1 MQLLG
6 EMLIGQ
12 SNIKGTNQSI
22 YAINP
27 ETNEQLEPA
36 YLDGSQENVEQACT
50 LAWQAFDIYRNKPLE
65 ERAVFLECIAQNIEN
80 IGDDLIQRA
89 MAESGLPRAR
99 LEGERS
105 RTCGQLRLFAKTVR
119 AGEWLDVRIDEALP
133 NRQPLARFDLRQQ
146 HIALGPVAVF
156 GASNFPLAFSVAGG
170 DTASA
175 LAAGCPVIVKA
186 HSAHP
191 GTSELIGK
199 AIQKSVKQC
208 HLPEGI
214 FSLLYGSGSI
224 IGSTLVQNSAI
235 KAVGFTGSRS
245 GGDAL
250 IKLAQNRP
258 EPIPVYAEMSSINP
272 VLILDQILA
281 ESAESLAQAF
291 VGSLTQGAGQF
302 CTNPGLV
309 ITVKNPALE
318 IFKQKATEAIQKSM
332 SQTMLT
338 PSIYQAFEK
347 NVGLVS
353 DQAGVELLAKGLI
366 ATAQNQCQAHLFC
379 VDAKH
384 FLNNEVLQ
392 TEMFGSASIIVEC
405 ESLTEVKQILENIE
419 GQLTATLH
427 MNHADLSTAQ
437 MLLPI
442 LERKVGRILINS
454 WPTGVEVCD
463 TMVHGGPFPSTS
475 DSRSTSVGTAAI
487 FRFLRPVCYQNFP
500 TDLLPTAISQDNPL
514 KLSRLVNGKRD

>member
-12 SNIKGTNQSI
+12 NRVKGINQ
-22 YAINP
+22 AIHAVNP
-27 ETNEQLEPA
+27 ATNEQLEPA
-36 YLDGSQENVEQACT
+36 YLGGSEADVEQACT
-50 LAWQAFDIYRNKPLE
+50 LAWQAFDLYRHQPIQ
-65 ERAVFLECIAQNIEN
+65 ERADFLECIAQNIED

-99 LEGERS
+99 LEGERG

-119 AGEWLDVRIDEALP
+119 AGEWLDVRVDEALP
-133 NRQPLARFDLRQQ
+133 DRQPLARFDLRQQ

-191 GTSELIGK
+191 GTSELVGQ
-199 AIQKSVKQC
+199 AIQKAVKQC
-208 HLPEGI
+208 NLPEGV
-214 FSLLYGSGSI
+214 FSLLYGSGNI
-224 IGSTLVQNSAI
+224 IGSTLVQNPAI

-245 GGDAL
+245 GGVAL
-250 IKLAQNRP
+250 MKLAQNRP

-272 VLILDQILA
+272 VLILDHILA
-281 ESAESLAQAF
+281 ESAASLAQAF

-309 ITVKNPALE
+309 IAVKSPALE
-318 IFKQKATEAIQKSM
+318 TFKQKAAEAVQQSM

-338 PSIYQAFEK
+338 PGIFQAFEK
-347 NVGLVS
+347 NVAIVA
-353 DQAGVELLAKGLI
+353 DQADVQQLAKGLV
-366 ATAQNQCQAHLFC
+366 AAEQNQCQAHLFS

-384 FLNNEVLQ
+384 FLNNEALQ

-405 ESLTEVKQILENIE
+405 EDLADVKRVLEHLE
-419 GQLTATLH
+419 GQLTATVH
-427 MNHADLSTAQ
+427 MNQADLGTAHT
-437 MLLPI
+437 LLPI
-442 LERKVGRILINS
+442 LERKVGRILVNS

-500 TDLLPTAISQDNPL
+500 VDLLPTAIQQDNPL
-514 KLSRLVNGKRD
+514 QLNRLVNGQRA